1 MDFAAPLDGI
11 EVCAAGDLLSR
22 YAGSGPCTPVRW
34 QQVLD
39 GLAADRQGVIPRQ
52 APAADTTERVTFLL
66 DHDPLGPLL
75 GAVARLLHEGD
86 EAAARDTAHAA
97 RSFHAVTT
105 APPLRHHR
113 RPAPAPGADVRT
125 RFMYRVAT
133 EGQHYLPL
141 TAGELRD
148 ELGAMVPRQ
157 AVVPR
162 PVPEERA
169 AWVVVWE
176 TLSAPGVVMTGAW
189 AAVAYPDATG
199 IEWLM
204 QSLKSGVAAM
214 EPGPPD
220 LEWRRP

>member
-1 MDFAAPLDGI
+1 MDVAAPLDGI
-11 EVCAAGDLLSR
+11 KVCAAGDLLIR
-22 YAGSGPCTPVRW
+22 FAGPGACTPTRW

-39 GLAADRQGVIPRQ
+39 GLAAGQQGVIPRQ
-52 APAADTTERVTFLL
+52 APETGATGRVIFPL

-75 GAVARLLHEGD
+75 GSVARLLHEGG
-86 EAAARDTAHAA
+86 EAAARDTTQAA
-97 RSFHAVTT
+97 RSLHAVTT

-113 RPAPAPGADVRT
+113 PPAPAPGADART

-133 EGQHYLPL
+133 EGQHFLPI
-141 TAGELRD
+141 TAGELHD

-162 PVPEERA
+162 PVPEERE
-169 AWVVVWE
+169 AWVVVWK

-189 AAVAYPDATG
+189 AAVAYRDATG

-204 QSLKSGVAAM
+204 QSLKSAVAAM
-214 EPGPPD
+214 EPGPAD
-220 LEWRRP
+220 MEWRKP